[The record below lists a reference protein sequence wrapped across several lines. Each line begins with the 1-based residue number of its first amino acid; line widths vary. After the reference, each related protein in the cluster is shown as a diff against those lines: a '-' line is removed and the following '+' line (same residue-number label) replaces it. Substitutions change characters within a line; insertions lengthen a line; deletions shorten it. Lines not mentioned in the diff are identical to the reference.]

1 MASIFKRRYTKVV
14 NDKRVKKQSLKY
26 YTRLTDA
33 DGIKRTIPLFR
44 DKTASQ
50 QRAAQLQKEIELT
63 RAGVVDR
70 YKEHRKRPL
79 VQHLEDFRQQLLAK
93 GNTSEYARLT
103 VFRVK
108 NIINGCKFAVWSD
121 IQPSKVQRYI
131 AGLRDSENSISTQTS
146 NYYLQSIKQFC
157 RWMVQDRRAS
167 ESPLEHLKGLNVLTD
182 QQHDRRA
189 LEPNELRR
197 LLETVVSSPKRFGMD
212 GYERYL
218 LYRFAAETGLRANE
232 IRSLKV
238 GSFDFKNCT
247 VKVEAGYSKRRRQDA
262 IPLRPDTGAELK
274 EFFKGK
280 LPTVKAFGGTYKQ
293 LTKRTSDVIKAD
305 LLDAEIPYVDDAGRY
320 ADFHSLRHTTGSL
333 LAASGV
339 HPKVAQSIMRHSKID
354 LTMTRY
360 THVLRGQESEA
371 VAKLPNLS
379 LPSRKKQRATGTDGR
394 SLESTQNRSGKLTP
408 KLTPFL
414 TPTAY
419 SECNRSSAVDNEQ
432 DNFQENSENDN
443 CLNNG
448 ELGIKKDSL
457 AFTVMGEKEMGRGG
471 FEPPT
476 HGFSVRCST
485 N

>member
-1 MASIFKRRYTKVV
+1 MASVFKRKYTKIV
-14 NDKRVKKQSLKY
+14 NGKRVKKQSQKWY
-26 YTRLTDA
+26 VRLTDA
-33 DGIKRTIPLFR
+33 EGIKRTIPLFR

-50 QRAAQLQKEIELT
+50 QRAAQLQREIELAK
-63 RAGVVDR
+63 AGVIDR
-70 YKEHRKRPL
+70 YKEHRKRL
-79 VQHLEDFRQQLLAK
+79 LTQHLQDFRQYLRAK
-93 GNTSEYARLT
+93 GDTSEYARLT

-108 NIINGCKFAVWSD
+108 SIINGCNFAVWSD

-131 AGLRDSENSISTQTS
+131 AGLRDSENGISTQTS

-189 LEPNELRR
+189 LEPDELRH
-197 LLETVVSSPKRFGMD
+197 LLETVVSSPERFGMD

-232 IRSLKV
+232 IRSLRV
-238 GSFDFKNCT
+238 GSFDFENCT
-247 VKVEAGYSKRRRQDA
+247 VTVKAAYSKRRRQDA
-262 IPLRPDTGAELK
+262 IPLRPDTATELK

-280 LPTVKAFGGTYKQ
+280 LLTVKAFGGTYKR

-379 LPSRKKQRATGTDGR
+379 LSSRKKQKATGTDGR
-394 SLESTQNRSGKLTP
+394 SLESTQKRSEKLTP

-419 SECNRSSAVDNEQ
+419 SGCNRSSVVGNEQ
-432 DNFQENSENDN
+432 NNFKENSENDN
-443 CLNNG
+443 CLNSE

-457 AFTVMGEKEMGRGG
+457 ALAVTEKSEMGRGG
-471 FEPPT
+471 IEPPT

-485 N
+485 D